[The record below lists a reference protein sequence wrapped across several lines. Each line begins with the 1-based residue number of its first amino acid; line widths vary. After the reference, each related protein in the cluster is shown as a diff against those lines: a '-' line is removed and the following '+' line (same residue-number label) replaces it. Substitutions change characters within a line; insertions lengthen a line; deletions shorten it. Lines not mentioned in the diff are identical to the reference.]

1 MAVENLDPLA
11 HELVVVRLLARGP
24 AQFGDAGALRDVD
37 PDLRDQN
44 SFEIEARDHGPT
56 LTEARRSDKHA
67 LPCGLG
73 RLVAT
78 VLLLAAFGA
87 ACTAGRRGPAP
98 VGPLRVGTSGD
109 YPPYSAEAG
118 DGAFFGFDVDAAR
131 AYARDRDRPLEFVPF
146 RWPELADRLKRGDFD
161 VAMSGVTVRGDRLA
175 RSPMTMPVA
184 RTEAVLVV
192 PAGTPRFDLA
202 RNGAGLRVAVN
213 HGGHM
218 ERIAR
223 SMLPAAGIEPVDDN
237 RSLADLLARGRVD
250 AVVIDAA
257 ELASFYPDPDGQ
269 MPQVAAVLS
278 RDRKAWWVTRGD
290 PALADDLDAW
300 IAEREADGTLPALRT
315 RFGIEPAAAPDA
327 RTRVAELV
335 GRRLMLMPLVAESKR
350 RAGRPVEDP
359 EREARV
365 MESYLAGA
373 RAAGLDDARVAVF
386 ARAPMEAAKNVQR
399 AVLAAEAPRR
409 GRAAS
414 ATEANAPDAGE
425 AASPDLEA
433 GLHPAITRIDG
444 QILAELARSAPLG
457 ASALEIAAAIRES
470 APVPGLERDDVA
482 RMAVALASL
491 PAAAV
496 VPQSPGVSRPPAEP

>member
-1 MAVENLDPLA
+1 M
-11 HELVVVRLLARGP
+11 
-24 AQFGDAGALRDVD
+24 
-37 PDLRDQN
+37 
-44 SFEIEARDHGPT
+44 
-56 LTEARRSDKHA
+56 
-67 LPCGLG
+67 
-73 RLVAT
+73 
-78 VLLLAAFGA
+78 
-87 ACTAGRRGPAP
+87 
-98 VGPLRVGTSGD
+98 
-109 YPPYSAEAG
+109 
-118 DGAFFGFDVDAAR
+118 
-131 AYARDRDRPLEFVPF
+131 PF
-146 RWPELADRLKRGDFD
+146 RWPELADRLERGDFD

-315 RFGIEPAAAPDA
+315 LTVEISPAAPRLEALPALLPHLRRLVLRLRCSLSLNIDQIEPDLAPLSALSALTSLRVEMPTFTIERDTLALLPRGLVELDVEAVLDRGAVYGIKGAAWLALCAASSSAAAA
-327 RTRVAELV
+327 A
-335 GRRLMLMPLVAESKR
+335 AC
-350 RAGRPVEDP
+350 
-359 EREARV
+359 
-365 MESYLAGA
+365 A
-373 RAAGLDDARVAVF
+373 RA
-386 ARAPMEAAKNVQR
+386 
-399 AVLAAEAPRR
+399 
-409 GRAAS
+409 
-414 ATEANAPDAGE
+414 
-425 AASPDLEA
+425 
-433 GLHPAITRIDG
+433 
-444 QILAELARSAPLG
+444 
-457 ASALEIAAAIRES
+457 
-470 APVPGLERDDVA
+470 
-482 RMAVALASL
+482 
-491 PAAAV
+491 
-496 VPQSPGVSRPPAEP
+496 